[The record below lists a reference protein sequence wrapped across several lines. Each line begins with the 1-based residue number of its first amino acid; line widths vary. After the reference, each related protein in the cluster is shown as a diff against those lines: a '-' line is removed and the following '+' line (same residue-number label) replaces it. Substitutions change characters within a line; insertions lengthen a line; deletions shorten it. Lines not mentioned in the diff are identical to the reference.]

1 MASFEAGSKR
11 RALTSGRAGR
21 FVASVVLAAATGAC
35 ASAGGSAAGGSMGA
49 DAALVESAADSASIA
64 ADVTAMLRAQVQAW
78 NRGDLESFLA
88 GYSDDPTLAF
98 VGESGVLLGK
108 DAVRETYRT
117 SYFEVEGEP
126 DDLEFDQLEVR
137 PLGPR
142 LALVHGR
149 WTLYQPGFENQT
161 VSGQGRFTLVVQKED
176 DGEWRIIHDHSS

>member
-1 MASFEAGSKR
+1 MAS
-11 RALTSGRAGR
+11 
-21 FVASVVLAAATGAC
+21 
-35 ASAGGSAAGGSMGA
+35 
-49 DAALVESAADSASIA
+49 
-64 ADVTAMLRAQVQAW
+64 DVTAMLRAQVQAW
-78 NRGDLESFLA
+78 NRGDLEAFLA

-98 VGESGVLLGK
+98 VGESGVLRGK

-126 DDLEFDQLEVR
+126 DDLEFDQLDVR

-142 LALVHGR
+142 AVVVHGR
-149 WTLYQPGFENQT
+149 WTLFQPGFENQP